1 MISQNGGWDGG
12 WGEGGNRNKLLL
24 VVIAKPV
31 GPVQTSVAEPE
42 PVLFGQSR
50 CEGPSPGSGST
61 LYKTD
66 EI

>member
-1 MISQNGGWDGG
+1 MVVGGK
-12 WGEGGNRNKLLL
+12 GEIKNKLLL

-31 GPVQTSVAEPE
+31 GLVRTSVAGPE

-61 LYKTD
+61 LYKTE

>member
-1 MISQNGGWDGG
+1 M
-12 WGEGGNRNKLLL
+12 GENGNRNKLLF

-61 LYKTD
+61 LYKTE